1 MTNIIWFNSVAKKKG
16 KKMKEFIE
24 QYGNTILVVVSI
36 LVLIGVIVL
45 VIQGIGQTQFTNLIN
60 DFFQDA
66 KSQAGLHTP

>member
-1 MTNIIWFNSVAKKKG
+1 
-16 KKMKEFIE
+16 MKEFIE

>member
-1 MTNIIWFNSVAKKKG
+1 
-16 KKMKEFIE
+16 MKEFIE
-24 QYGNTILVVVSI
+24 QYGNTIIVVVSI
-36 LVLIGVIVL
+36 LVLIGVIVF